1 MTISVPARRVAL
13 EIVAAALLPL
23 LFLALVLLPLLP
35 ITAIVVAEL
44 DRVRARACGAPSAP
58 LRPANEGWA
67 QWIRLRVRTSALWRT
82 DLPVML
88 AAVVLTLISFLV
100 AFFGFIG
107 AFALVFS
114 PAFWFFGIAAQVG
127 PFTPASGAQSVAAV
141 PIGFVLAALTAAL
154 LSGISWL
161 RDVVLLAL
169 SNRNDFDLQNQLL
182 DLRSSRASLTEAFE
196 LERQRIE
203 RDLHDGAQQDLVAV
217 VLSLGILQAAA
228 DSGADSER
236 ISALASRSQAQAER
250 ALDRLRETV
259 RGIHPRDLSD
269 LGLAAAVGE
278 LAARSSLTVELDTEG
293 DDSRLSDPVAGA
305 VYFTISEALT
315 NVVKHA
321 GVDHVR
327 IELRCSPYGVVA
339 KIVDRGVG
347 GVDLTEG
354 RGSGLVGLRERMRSV
369 GGEISVDSPV
379 GKGTTVTVTAPAEP
393 PW

>member
-1 MTISVPARRVAL
+1 MSISVLARRVVL

-23 LFLALVLLPLLP
+23 FLLSLVLIPLLP

-58 LRPANEGWA
+58 LRPANEPWVS
-67 QWIRLRVRTSALWRT
+67 WIRLRVRTSALWRT

-88 AAVVLTLISFLV
+88 IAVVLSLPSLLV

-107 AFALVFS
+107 ALALVFS
-114 PAFWFFGIAAQVG
+114 PVFWFFGIAAQVG
-127 PFTPASGAQSVAAV
+127 PFTPTSAGQSVAAV
-141 PIGFVLAALTAAL
+141 PTGFVLAALTAAL

-161 RDVVLLAL
+161 RDLILLAL
-169 SNRNDFDLQNQLL
+169 SDRNDFDLQNQLL
-182 DLRSSRASLTEAFE
+182 DLRTSRASLTEAFE

-217 VLSLGILQAAA
+217 VLSLGLLQAAA
-228 DSGADSER
+228 DSGADNER

-250 ALDRLRETV
+250 ALERLRETV

-269 LGLAAAVGE
+269 LGLMAAVRE
-278 LAARSSLTVELDTEG
+278 LVARSSLTVELDTEG
-293 DDSRLSDPVAGA
+293 DDSNLSGPVAGA

-321 GVDHVR
+321 GVDHVL
-327 IELRCSPYGVVA
+327 IELHCSPYGVMA

-347 GVDLTEG
+347 GLDLTDG
-354 RGSGLVGLRERMRSV
+354 RGTGLAGLRERMRSV
-369 GGEISVDSPV
+369 GGEIQVVSPPE
-379 GKGTTVTVTAPAEP
+379 KGTTLTVTAPAEP